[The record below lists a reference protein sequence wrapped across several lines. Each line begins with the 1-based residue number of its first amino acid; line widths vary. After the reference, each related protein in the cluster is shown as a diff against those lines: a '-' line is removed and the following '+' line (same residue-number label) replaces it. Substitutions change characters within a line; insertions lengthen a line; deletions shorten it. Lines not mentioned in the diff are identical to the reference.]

1 MLRLL
6 QHSNT
11 SKGAGGVARPKAVGY
26 IRVST
31 TEQVSG
37 FGLDVQEE
45 AIRAYCKA
53 TGLHLIEV
61 LRDEGQSGSNGL
73 ETRVGLAEALA
84 KLKAGDAG
92 ALVVYRLDR
101 LARDLIL
108 QETLVQ
114 RLREQGTP
122 VTSASEPD
130 LDTDTDDP
138 TKVLIR
144 QIVGA
149 VSQYERAVIRG
160 RMMAGKAAKA
170 AQGGYLG
177 GRIPY
182 GFRLEK
188 GEIVSDDAEQIVVTL
203 VGSLSAAGTSLREIA
218 AHLDAKGF
226 RPREGDRWHPN
237 TIRRIAALSPTPTS
251 SPISIQR

>member
-1 MLRLL
+1 MV
-6 QHSNT
+6 
-11 SKGAGGVARPKAVGY
+11 KPKAVGY

-37 FGLDVQEE
+37 FGLELQEE
-45 AIRAYCKA
+45 AIRSYCRSQ
-53 TGLHLIEV
+53 GFSLVEV
-61 LRDEGQSGSNGL
+61 LRDEGLSGSNGL
-73 ETRVGLAEALA
+73 ERRVGLAEALA
-84 KLKAGDAG
+84 LLKCGEANV
-92 ALVVYRLDR
+92 LVVYRLDR

-122 VTSASEPD
+122 VKSASEPD

-138 TKVLIR
+138 TKILIR

-170 AQGGYLG
+170 AEGGYLG
-177 GRIPY
+177 GRVPY
-182 GFRLEK
+182 GYRLAD
-188 GEIVSDDAEQIVVTL
+188 GSIVPDDDEQRIVAL
-203 VGSLSAAGTSLREIA
+203 VGEFRQSGLSL
-218 AHLDAKGF
+218 
-226 RPREGDRWHPN
+226 
-237 TIRRIAALSPTPTS
+237 RRIAAELERRDFRPRDGGRWHANSIRRVAATSLSAGTLQAELATTS
-251 SPISIQR
+251 